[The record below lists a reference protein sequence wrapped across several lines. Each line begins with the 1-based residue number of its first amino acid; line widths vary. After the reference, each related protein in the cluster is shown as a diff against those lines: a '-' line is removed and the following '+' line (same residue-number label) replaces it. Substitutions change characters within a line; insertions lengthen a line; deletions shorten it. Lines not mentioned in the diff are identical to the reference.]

1 MDRILKLP
9 KKDIFVHT
17 LTDIVN
23 KYRYVYVTGRPGIG
37 KTFTVKR
44 CFPNLIEVSPDVL
57 KSKQSTL
64 EFFERIQC
72 TDRPILIDDYD
83 SVEENIGIREISGPL
98 SQGPLIII
106 GNKSHSLDGR
116 PFVYEFPLMPV
127 PEIMK
132 LVASPKSERAA
143 IMCQGDIRR
152 FFQSVLFDSDDPDIF
167 QTPKQVLES
176 FVCKKG
182 KENPVSYLGKY
193 FEEHGNML
201 GMLQENYVKS
211 ATVDPVYVTDCFSN
225 ADMIDRVLYNGEWHL
240 MSFFF
245 SEGVIRPAAHIG
257 HTIDSLDPASIW
269 TKELNMRMREKKIRN
284 FAHRIPGTKLDHE
297 EIVLIARYINNDIE
311 RAKELVHEY
320 KLESADIDVINHLH
334 KLKTKNAT
342 IIKKECREQT
352 NNPKKSKSTKS

>member
-1 MDRILKLP
+1 MDRILKVV
-9 KKDIFVHT
+9 KKDILVHP
-17 LTDIVN
+17 LTQIVN
-23 KYRYVYVTGRPGIG
+23 SHRYVYIMGRPGIG
-37 KTFTVKR
+37 KTYTIKK
-44 CFPNLIEVSPDVL
+44 CFPDLIEVSPEVL

-64 EFFERIQC
+64 EFLERIRC
-72 TDRPILIDDYD
+72 TDLPILIDDYD
-83 SVEENIGIREISGPL
+83 SVDENIGIREISGPL
-98 SQGPLIII
+98 SRGPLIIV
-106 GNKSHSLDGR
+106 GNKNHSLDGK
-116 PFVYEFPLMPV
+116 PFVYEFPQLPI

-132 LVASPKSERAA
+132 LVSGPKSERAA

-152 FFQSVLFDSDDPDIF
+152 FFQFVLYDSDDPDIF

-182 KENPVSYLGKY
+182 SENPVNYLGKY
-193 FEEHGNML
+193 FEEHGNMM
-201 GMLQENYVKS
+201 GMMQENYIKS
-211 ATVDPVYVTDCFSN
+211 PRADPVYITNCFSN
-225 ADMIDRVLYNGEWHL
+225 ADIIDGVLYNGEWHL

-245 SEGVIRPAAHIG
+245 SEGVIRPAVHVG
-257 HTIDSLDPASIW
+257 HTIDSLDSASLW

-284 FAHRIPGTKLDHE
+284 FAHRIPGTKLGHE

-311 RAKELVHEY
+311 KAKTLIHEY

-352 NNPKKSKSTKS
+352 SIPKIKNSK